1 MIIAYKVVKLAGGH
15 FCSKIFKFAHRDE
28 SDSNRS
34 ETRALPVTT
43 KWNILLCC
51 QFCVLGG
58 PKLCGAAL
66 VIDVS
71 GTRVLFL
78 TNDVNPVEQ
87 LSKLMICHRAS
98 LTRKIQGQR
107 NQ

>member
-1 MIIAYKVVKLAGGH
+1 M
-15 FCSKIFKFAHRDE
+15 
-28 SDSNRS
+28 
-34 ETRALPVTT
+34 T
-43 KWNILLCC
+43 KWNTILRC
-51 QFCVLGG
+51 QFCALGG

-66 VIDVS
+66 MIDVS

-78 TNDVNPVEQ
+78 TNDVDPVEQ
-87 LSKLMICHRAS
+87 PSKLMICPRAS